1 MMSIRRKV
9 ESLAMRTP
17 IQIFHTKLTTSRFI
31 TTSSRRPLLNT
42 SSSQFTDGALRSA
55 VPRLSSVVGSI
66 TSQTPAFSSLVVP
79 TTRGMHT
86 NLVIDEKREIRV
98 MSPEELE
105 QKINRFKKL
114 ATEARLCMQD
124 CFESIETEYFAE
136 ELQSAK
142 MAVETAGMAYSELLE
157 ELAITDEGIPLLNE
171 IRKLYAPA
179 VESLRQELRGIVK
192 DVEDET

>member
-1 MMSIRRKV
+1 MIQKIVTKMRISSFLSDRKRISKRAEIIIIQTSYQPLPTNERQPISSRIMMSIRRKV

-42 SSSQFTDGALRSA
+42 SSSQFTDGALRRA

-66 TSQTPAFSSLVVP
+66 TSQTPAFSSLVVS

-86 NLVIDEKREIRV
+86 NLVFDEKKEFRV

-105 QKINRFKKL
+105 QKINRFKVRVGIG
-114 ATEARLCMQD
+114 RL
-124 CFESIETEYFAE
+124 F
-136 ELQSAK
+136 
-142 MAVETAGMAYSELLE
+142 V
-157 ELAITDEGIPLLNE
+157 
-171 IRKLYAPA
+171 
-179 VESLRQELRGIVK
+179 
-192 DVEDET
+192 

>member
-1 MMSIRRKV
+1 
-9 ESLAMRTP
+9 
-17 IQIFHTKLTTSRFI
+17 
-31 TTSSRRPLLNT
+31 
-42 SSSQFTDGALRSA
+42 
-55 VPRLSSVVGSI
+55 
-66 TSQTPAFSSLVVP
+66 
-79 TTRGMHT
+79 
-86 NLVIDEKREIRV
+86 
-98 MSPEELE
+98 
-105 QKINRFKKL
+105 
-114 ATEARLCMQD
+114 MQD